1 MGIILKEYKN
11 IKMKLVFRVGLA
23 GVLLT

>member
-1 MGIILKEYKN
+1 MGILKEYKN